1 MGQKASASA
10 APPSPPR
17 VLVLGAVGPLNR
29 PRVRWVAGDEE
40 AAVASSAPCI
50 GFEVEEC
57 TVDNATWTTWSVGG
71 SGTNFRDIERLYY
84 SDVAAIVW
92 VVSAAAPSREIE
104 ELSSSRNLLEAK
116 LAEPGLDGVPL
127 LVLCLATPEAPGDAR
142 GTASNEQQIAEQL
155 GLSTT
160 SATRDTRVCVVSA
173 EAATG
178 DAALRDAIKWLRKH
192 SAKA

>member
-1 MGQKASASA
+1 MWQKASASA

-40 AAVASSAPCI
+40 AAVVSSAPCI

-57 TVDNATWTTWSVGG
+57 TVDNAIWTTWSDGG

-116 LAEPGLDGVPL
+116 LAEPGLDSVPL

-155 GLSTT
+155 GCPQGYRQ
-160 SATRDTRVCVVSA
+160 TRNRG
-173 EAATG
+173 E
-178 DAALRDAIKWLRKH
+178 RKH
-192 SAKA
+192 EVARQSKLNQHPIQQKQRHDSR